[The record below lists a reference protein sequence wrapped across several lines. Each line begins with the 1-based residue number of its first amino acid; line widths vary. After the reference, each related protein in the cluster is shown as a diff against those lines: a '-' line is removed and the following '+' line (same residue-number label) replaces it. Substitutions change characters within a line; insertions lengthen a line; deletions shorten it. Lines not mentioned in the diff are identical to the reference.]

1 MPGAMPLLRTAAQL
15 TEHLHASFPG
25 KPTEER
31 MAVESLDEERIV
43 VRMRVDAG
51 DLRPGATLSG
61 PTIFALADATAWLL
75 TLAHLEEGRDAVTS
89 SVTINYLRRPA
100 LADLL
105 AEARLLKL
113 GRRTSVADVLVR
125 SDGATDPV
133 AQATVTYAPI

>member
-1 MPGAMPLLRTAAQL
+1 MATLRTAAQL
-15 TEHLHASFPG
+15 TEHLHRAFPG
-25 KPTEER
+25 KDTEAR
-31 MAVESLDEERIV
+31 MSVEALEDARIV

-61 PTIFALADATAWLL
+61 PTVFALADASAWLL

-113 GRRTSVADVLVR
+113 GRRLSVCDVLIS
-125 SDGATDPV
+125 SDGSPDPV
-133 AQATVTYAPI
+133 AQATVSYAPV